1 MKSSKV
7 QEWMSRDVITV
18 APSTTLPEAHS
29 IMRSLGIRRLPV
41 VDASERV
48 VGIITLGDIRGAEAS
63 PATTL
68 SIWELN
74 YLLARLKVKE
84 IMTKDPITITPEMTI
99 GEAAMVMHDNKIGG
113 IPVVDKFGKLVGILT
128 ESDIFEMI
136 VLHEWRVREDV
147 LANS

>member
-18 APSTTLPEAHS
+18 KPSTTLPEAHS
-29 IMRSLGIRRLPV
+29 LMRSLGIRRLPV
-41 VDASERV
+41 VDNNEHV
-48 VGIITLGDIRGAEAS
+48 VGIVTLGDIRGAEAS

-84 IMTKDPITITPEMTI
+84 IMTEDPLTVLPETTI
-99 GEAAMVMHDNKIGG
+99 GEAAMVMHDNKVGG
-113 IPVVDKFGKLVGILT
+113 LPVVDGAGKLVGILT
-128 ESDIFEMI
+128 ESDIFEMV
-136 VLHEWRVREDV
+136 VLHEWRVRDALLTET
-147 LANS
+147 